1 MLLGNRAHLLAHR
14 VVGYQNVTEHDEE
27 HVITG
32 LWRGDMHGM
41 PQSKRLVLVHELH
54 GKRARMLDG
63 IGICVLAHTA

>member
-1 MLLGNRAHLLAHR
+1 
-14 VVGYQNVTEHDEE
+14 
-27 HVITG
+27 
-32 LWRGDMHGM
+32 MHGM